1 METTPTT
8 DPSPLR
14 LSTDSAFVVH
24 VAPGGDD
31 ENPQIL
37 GRAEHIASGRYVR
50 FNSAL
55 ELARF
60 MRRILA
66 ER

>member
-1 METTPTT
+1 METKPDTDTPTV
-8 DPSPLR
+8 R
-14 LSTDSAFVVH
+14 LSTESAFVVH

-31 ENPQIL
+31 TDPQIL

-50 FNSAL
+50 FSSAL

-60 MRRILA
+60 MRRTLV
-66 ER
+66 EE